1 MSSMATGRR
10 RWALALG
17 GGAARGIAHVGVM
30 RVLEREGLV
39 PDLVVGTSAGALAG
53 VFLAAGVS
61 ADRTAAWGESLR
73 WSLLARPIVSRLGLM
88 SNERMGTLLRRVLP
102 VRTFDELSIPFACMA
117 TDLATAEPVL
127 LCEGDLVSAIRAS
140 CAIPGLIVPVE
151 RDGLLLVDGG
161 VTANVP
167 TAVSRKLGA
176 EIVVAVDVNLS
187 YRRPSTP
194 RNMVEIFVHSFFT
207 VGRAS
212 ERLTSADADL
222 LIAPD
227 IGTIGFEQLDRGP
240 ELIAAG
246 EAAMVKALPDLLA
259 LLEGARPAP
268 AVREA
273 AA

>member
-1 MSSMATGRR
+1 MRGDDIRR
-10 RWALALG
+10 PRWALALG

-39 PDLVVGTSAGALAG
+39 PDMIVGTSAGALAG

-61 ADRTAAWGESLR
+61 MDRTAVWGESLR
-73 WSLLARPIVSRLGLM
+73 WSLLARPVVSRLGLT
-88 SNERMGTLLRRVLP
+88 SNERLGTLLRAALP

-117 TDLATAEPVL
+117 TDLTTAEPVL
-127 LCEGDLVSAIRAS
+127 LCDGELASAIRAS

-151 RDGLLLVDGG
+151 RDGLQLVDGG

-167 TAVSRKLGA
+167 TAVSRLLGA

-187 YRRPSTP
+187 YRRTQAP
-194 RNMVEIFVHSFFT
+194 RNMVEIFFQSFFT
-207 VGRAS
+207 VGRAA
-212 ERLTSADADL
+212 ERLASADADVL
-222 LIAPD
+222 VTPD

-246 EAAMVKALPDLLA
+246 EAAMLDALPRLRG
-259 LLEGARPAP
+259 LLEGALPP
-268 AVREA
+268 TIPSEA